1 MADIPKPDDANI
13 IGQIRRFEEELFE
26 TQDFKLY
33 RNYHVPEYHVKNSK
47 RVLSFGIGAD
57 AHFEKLICVD
67 NNSLDVRMF
76 DPTPATKFYIKRILQ
91 QGGYHYFASIR
102 KGGKHSQKII
112 NRCLKFYPV
121 AYGPVNGFFT
131 FYPPD
136 NHKGKWNDLPI
147 PASYS
152 LIDQG
157 NSLETIEVEC
167 KNITTIMAEL
177 EWDSVDI
184 LKTDVEGLWHDVGKE
199 IANLDV
205 KYWVTEIELTV
216 GMTIEEAFDKVREL
230 YNLHRTKYNIYIN
243 RKRSKKMM
251 ELIFFRKDIDE
262 S

>member
-1 MADIPKPDDANI
+1 
-13 IGQIRRFEEELFE
+13 
-26 TQDFKLY
+26 
-33 RNYHVPEYHVKNSK
+33 
-47 RVLSFGIGAD
+47 
-57 AHFEKLICVD
+57 
-67 NNSLDVRMF
+67 
-76 DPTPATKFYIKRILQ
+76 
-91 QGGYHYFASIR
+91 
-102 KGGKHSQKII
+102 
-112 NRCLKFYPV
+112 
-121 AYGPVNGFFT
+121 
-131 FYPPD
+131 
-136 NHKGKWNDLPI
+136 
-147 PASYS
+147 